1 MIAANAIE
9 EEEELVVAV
18 TIPVV
23 VNDNRAACDICGE
36 NIQLEV
42 YILIKLSIISQKNKF

>member
-23 VNDNRAACDICGE
+23 VIACDICGE

-42 YILIKLSIISQKNKF
+42 

>member
-1 MIAANAIE
+1 MRAANAI
-9 EEEELVVAV
+9 EEELVVAV

-23 VNDNRAACDICGE
+23 VIACDICGE

-42 YILIKLSIISQKNKF
+42 